1 MDSLILN
8 KFDFIFVLLRLSVIF
23 TFGVFFGDKRIP
35 KTVKTAFI
43 FLVAVIVAPTL
54 ESTINPNMSSYE
66 FTLTIMSEVMIGVI
80 IGLTSTAILNSMSMA
95 GSIIDM
101 QGGFGMAQ
109 VFDPTTQSQTSIVSQ
124 FLISFGLLFFIVNDF
139 HITFLELAINS
150 FKTIPI
156 GYLNDL
162 SNMQGIVISSLKIL
176 VSAISIGVCMALP
189 IIGIIFMVDAI
200 LGIATRT
207 MPQINIFSVG
217 YIVKIMT
224 TMILLY
230 FYTLSIN
237 VFIRST
243 SEYVFKLIER
253 LV

>member
-23 TFGVFFGDKRIP
+23 TFGVFYGDKRIP
-35 KTVKTAFI
+35 KTAKTAFV
-43 FLVAVIVAPTL
+43 FLVALIVSPTL
-54 ESTINPNMSSYE
+54 DNEINANMSSYE
-66 FTLTIMSEVMIGVI
+66 FTLTIMSEVIVGLI

-124 FLISFGLLFFIVNDF
+124 FLTSFGLLFFILNDF
-139 HITFLELAINS
+139 HITFLELSINS

-156 GYLNDL
+156 GYINDL
-162 SNMQGIVISSLKIL
+162 HNMSNIVTSSLKIL
-176 VSAISIGVCMALP
+176 ISAISIGVCIALP

-224 TMILLY
+224 TMMLLY

-237 VFIRST
+237 IFIKNT
-243 SEYVFKLIER
+243 SEYIFQMIER

>member
-54 ESTINPNMSSYE
+54 DNKINPNMSSYE